1 MQAQADT
8 CVMLLAGGVGSR
20 LNVLGQSRAKP
31 AIPFAGMYRIIDF
44 TLSNVMNSGLTN
56 VGVLTQYK
64 PFSLMAHIG
73 TGASWDFIGRNR
85 VARILPPHT
94 RERDNE
100 WYRGTADAVVQ
111 NWSYVEGFNSKYTLI
126 LSGDHIYSMDYS
138 RMIDFHREQKA
149 DLTLAVMPIDP
160 RECRHFGMVHVDKR
174 GEIERFEEKPAQTAT
189 KLASM
194 GVYVFSTG
202 VLGAELRAMKES
214 GGTDFGKHVIPGM
227 LGKRKLFAY
236 RFTGYWRDV
245 GTIKAYWDAHMD
257 LFDKRS
263 GVDLESWGVY
273 TNPDDRFFQDR
284 PPARVLGTARLDDCQ
299 VGRGCTVQGRVERSV
314 LGPGVVVHPGAVVRR
329 SVILHDTVIGAGAEV
344 DYSVIDKDVIVAAGA
359 KIGVGSETPP
369 NEAYPDHLDAES
381 GVTLIGKGARIPEGT
396 VIGRN
401 CIVKPGTREQ
411 DFESKHVPSGASIEP
426 RRG

>member
-1 MQAQADT
+1 MSAKAET
-8 CVMLLAGGVGSR
+8 VVMLLAGGVGSR

-73 TGASWDFIGRNR
+73 TGAAWDFIGRDR

-100 WYRGTADAVVQ
+100 WYRGTADAVLQ
-111 NWSYVEGFNSKYTLI
+111 NWGYINGFKSDYTLI

-138 RMIDFHREQKA
+138 RMIDFHREKGA

-160 RECRHFGMVHVDKR
+160 KECRHFGMVHIDKA
-174 GEIERFEEKPAQTAT
+174 GNIERFEEKPLHTET
-189 KLASM
+189 RMASM
-194 GVYVFSTG
+194 GVYVFSTD
-202 VLGAELRAMKES
+202 VLGEELKAMKES

-227 LGKRKLFAY
+227 LGRKKMFAY
-236 RFTGYWRDV
+236 KFTGYWRDV

-257 LFDKRS
+257 LFRENA
-263 GVDLESWGVY
+263 VDLESWGVY

-284 PPARVLGTARLDDCQ
+284 PPARVLNDAQLENSIVC
-299 VGRGCTVQGRVERSV
+299 RGAVVQGRVERAV
-314 LGPGVVVHPGAVVRR
+314 LGPGVVVQKGAVVRR
-329 SVILHDTVIGAGAEV
+329 SVILHDTVIGPGAVV
-344 DYSVIDKDVIVAAGA
+344 DYSVVDKDVVVGAGA
-359 KIGVGSETPP
+359 KIGHGKETPA
-369 NEAYPDHLDAES
+369 NLHYPDHLDAES

-396 VIGRN
+396 TIGRN
-401 CIVKPGTREQ
+401 CIVKPGAKE
-411 DFESKHVPSGASIEP
+411 DHFDGSEVASGATVEAHK
-426 RRG
+426 

>member
-8 CVMLLAGGVGSR
+8 VVMLLAGGVGSR

-100 WYRGTADAVVQ
+100 WYRGTADAVLQ
-111 NWSYVEGFNSKYTLI
+111 NWNYVEGFGSQTTLI

-138 RMIDFHREQKA
+138 RMIDYHVKNKA

-160 RECRHFGMVHVDKR
+160 KECRHFGMVHVHKN
-174 GEIERFEEKPAQTAT
+174 GEIERFEEKPAQTET
-189 KLASM
+189 KMASM
-194 GVYVFSTG
+194 GVYVFSTN
-202 VLGAELRAMKES
+202 VLGEELRAMKEA
-214 GGTDFGKHVIPGM
+214 GGVDFGKHVIPGM
-227 LGKRKLFAY
+227 LGRKKLFAY
-236 RFTGYWRDV
+236 RFSGYWRDV

-257 LFDKRS
+257 LFSAKD
-263 GVDLESWGVY
+263 VDLESWRVF
-273 TNPDDRFFQDR
+273 TNPDDRFYQDR
-284 PPARVLGTARLDDCQ
+284 PPAKVVGSAKLDNAIVC
-299 VGRGCTVQGRVERSV
+299 RGATVQGSVSRSV
-314 LGPGVVVHPGAVVRR
+314 LGPGVIVEKGAVIRR
-329 SVILHDTVIGAGAEV
+329 SVILHDTVIGAGAVV
-344 DYSVIDKDVIVAAGA
+344 DYSVVDKDVVVGPGA
-359 KIGVGSETPP
+359 RIGQGSETPA
-369 NEAYPDHLDAES
+369 NLHFPDHLDAES
-381 GVTLIGKGARIPEGT
+381 GVTLIGKGAHIPGNIT
-396 VIGRN
+396 IGRN
-401 CIVKPGTREQ
+401 CIVKPGARKS
-411 DFESKHVPSGASIEP
+411 DFDGAEVVSGATVE
-426 RRG
+426 RKK